1 MAIGMEL
8 DAGTLR
14 AEIARA
20 RLPRYKVAAAAD
32 LHPTTL
38 AQILSERVP
47 LRRELAERIM
57 RVVAE
62 AVEERRAQ

>member
-1 MAIGMEL
+1 MAIEVKV

-38 AQILSERVP
+38 SQILSERVP
-47 LRRELAERIM
+47 LRQDLARRIM
-57 RVVAE
+57 RVVAQSIAE
-62 AVEERRAQ
+62 GRAR